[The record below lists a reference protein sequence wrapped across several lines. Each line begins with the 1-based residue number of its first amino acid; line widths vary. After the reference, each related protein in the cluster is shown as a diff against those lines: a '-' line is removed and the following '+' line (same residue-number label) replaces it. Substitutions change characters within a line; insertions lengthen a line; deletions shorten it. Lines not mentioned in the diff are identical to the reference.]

1 MFSELDEFLQDLD
14 EDVEGMQSTIY
25 YLQQELRKA
34 KDTVTS
40 LRQENTLLKNGNAS
54 ITSEHQEGVA
64 DSELGREAR
73 PRTPAVCHN
82 GVQHKGEEESEGW
95 EERTSDRGPVKDP
108 GASPVQSLVHSPSSP
123 TVDQSVEVASAREEN
138 HSFPPPPP
146 PEDTVS
152 CEVRTGPRSS
162 QEHEERTSQEPSE
175 SGSVQPPSPATSARK
190 REWERTKLQDESSS
204 DSGELILK
212 LEAEDIGEEEIES
225 RDSNHA
231 ETESKTIQ
239 REMTNVSD
247 NEVEASVKDNN
258 HSQQSPAIVRKRTYP
273 SDDSSGDDSDN
284 VPLIKKVRRDSEI
297 SLHYNEDDDDE
308 TGLANGD
315 TSVVRNDGQ

>member
-1 MFSELDEFLQDLD
+1 MFPELDEFLQDLD

-40 LRQENTLLKNGNAS
+40 LQQENTLLKNGNAS
-54 ITSEHQEGVA
+54 TTSENQEGVA
-64 DSELGREAR
+64 DSEVGREAR
-73 PRTPAVCHN
+73 PRTPAVGHN
-82 GVQHKGEEESEGW
+82 EVQHKGEEDSEGW
-95 EERTSDRGPVKDP
+95 EERTCRDPV
-108 GASPVQSLVHSPSSP
+108 ASPVRSLVHSPSSP
-123 TVDQSVEVASAREEN
+123 TVEQSDVASA
-138 HSFPPPPP
+138 S
-146 PEDTVS
+146 S
-152 CEVRTGPRSS
+152 EVRTRPRSP
-162 QEHEERTSQEPSE
+162 QEPEERAVEE
-175 SGSVQPPSPATSARK
+175 SNESANLQPPSPTAPAPK
-190 REWERTKLQDESSS
+190 HEWDRTKHQDESSS

-212 LEAEDIGEEEIES
+212 LETEDIGEEEIES

-231 ETESKTIQ
+231 ETESKTIK
-239 REMTNVSD
+239 REIANVSD
-247 NEVEASVKDNN
+247 SEVETPVKGNN
-258 HSQQSPAIVRKRTYP
+258 RAQESPVSAKKRIYP

-308 TGLANGD
+308 TGLTNGD